1 MKTRRTWWAPGFL
14 LVPTLMY
21 AAVVVAPALYS
32 FYYSFTNWSALSGT
46 SDFVGLANFRTMA
59 ADPYFWH
66 ALRNTVVWTAAAIV
80 LPTAAALALALGLA
94 RVRRFTRIIKSIFFL
109 PLALSLV
116 VVGQVWYW
124 IYQPD
129 GGLLNI
135 VLRAVGLSSLQ
146 HAWLADPSVALWAV
160 IAAWCW
166 QQVPLAMVIFLA
178 GLTSVPQELIEASRV
193 DGANGAQQLVHVVLP
208 ALRPAFTVVVT
219 LALINSLKSFDIV
232 YVMTQGGPFRT
243 TETLAVLA
251 YRTAFQTYDFG
262 YGSAISVVLFLI
274 TLTAVGLFFAWNNR
288 QERTYG

>member
-1 MKTRRTWWAPGFL
+1 MTTRRTWWAPGFL
-14 LVPTLMY
+14 LVPALMY
-21 AAVVVAPALYS
+21 AAVVVGPTLYS

-46 SDFVGLANFRTMA
+46 SNFTGLANFRTMA

-66 ALRNTVVWTAAAIV
+66 ALRNTVIWTAAAIV
-80 LPTAAALALALGLA
+80 VPTVVALALAIGLA
-94 RVRRFTRIIKSIFFL
+94 RVRRFTRIIKSVFFL

-135 VLRAVGLSSLQ
+135 LLRAVGLSSLQ
-146 HAWLADPSVALWAV
+146 NAWLADPSVALWAV

-178 GLTSVPQELIEASRV
+178 GLTSVPQELTEASRV
-193 DGANGAQQLVHVVLP
+193 DGANGAQQLIHVVLP

-232 YVMTQGGPFRT
+232 YVMTQGGPFRS

-288 QERTYG
+288 QERKYG